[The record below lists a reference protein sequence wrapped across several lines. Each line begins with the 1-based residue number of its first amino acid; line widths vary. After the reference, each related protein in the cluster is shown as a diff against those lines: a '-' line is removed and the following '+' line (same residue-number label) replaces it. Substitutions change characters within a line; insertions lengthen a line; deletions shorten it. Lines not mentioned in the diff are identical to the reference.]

1 MSARLTRLQLTAA
14 ASLGVTAAH
23 AVVHRTDTDRE
34 AATAETATH
43 HAMQV
48 AAVAGLPRTT
58 ASRFV
63 DATVASALHTL
74 AQLRNSTGG
83 KS

>member
-1 MSARLTRLQLTAA
+1 MSARLTRLQLTVA

-23 AVVHRTDTDRE
+23 AVVHRPDTDRE
-34 AATAETATH
+34 ALAAETATH

-58 ASRFV
+58 ASHFV
-63 DATVASALHTL
+63 DATVASALRTL
-74 AQLRNSTGG
+74 AQLRTTGG
-83 KS
+83 QS